1 MKDDELQHDNFG
13 VTGFMSKKM
22 TRTLLIIAGFVFTGL
37 GLFGIFLPLLPT
49 TPFLL
54 LAVACFARSSK
65 KHHFWLMNNKWF
77 GSFIKD
83 YHEKRGIKLRVKII
97 AISLLWISISYSV
110 IFMVGNLFVSV
121 IMVIVALGVTVF
133 LIDLNTL

>member
-1 MKDDELQHDNFG
+1 MKDNEVQRDYFG
-13 VTGFMSKKM
+13 MTGFMSERL
-22 TRTLLIIAGFVFTGL
+22 TRGILVIAGFVFTGL
-37 GLFGIFLPLLPT
+37 GLIGIFLPLLPT

-65 KHHFWLMNNKWF
+65 KHHFWLMDNKWF

-110 IFMVGNLFVSV
+110 LFMVDNLFVSV
-121 IMVIVALGVTVF
+121 IMVIIALGVTVF

>member
-1 MKDDELQHDNFG
+1 MQHNRFG
-13 VTGFMSKKM
+13 M
-22 TRTLLIIAGFVFTGL
+22 TDFTPEGLTRGILIIAGFVFTGL
-37 GLFGIFLPLLPT
+37 GLIGIFLPLLPT

-65 KHHFWLMNNKWF
+65 RHHSWLMDNKWF

-110 IFMVGNLFVSV
+110 LFMVGNLFVSI
-121 IMVIVALGVTVF
+121 IMVLIALGVTVF
-133 LIDLNTL
+133 LIDLRTL

>member
-1 MKDDELQHDNFG
+1 MKDNEVQHDCFG
-13 VTGFMSKKM
+13 VTGFMSKRL
-22 TRTLLIIAGFVFTGL
+22 TRVILVIAGSVFTGL
-37 GLFGIFLPLLPT
+37 GLLGIFLPLLPT

-54 LAVACFARSSK
+54 LAVACYAKSSK
-65 KHHFWLMNNKWF
+65 RCHFWLLDNKWF

-83 YHEKRGIKLRVKII
+83 YHEKKGIKLRVKVI

-110 IFMVGNLFVSV
+110 LFMVGNLFVSI
-121 IMVIVALGVTVF
+121 IMVLIALGVTVF

>member
-1 MKDDELQHDNFG
+1 MKDDEVQHNRLGMIDL
-13 VTGFMSKKM
+13 TSERL
-22 TRTLLIIAGFVFTGL
+22 TRGILIIAGFVFTGL

-65 KHHFWLMNNKWF
+65 KHHFWLMDNKWF

-110 IFMVGNLFVSV
+110 LFMVDNLFVSV
-121 IMVIVALGVTVF
+121 IMVIIALGVTVF

>member
-1 MKDDELQHDNFG
+1 MKDNEVQHGCFG
-13 VTGFMSKKM
+13 MTGFMSERL
-22 TRTLLIIAGFVFTGL
+22 TRGILVIAGFVFTGL
-37 GLFGIFLPLLPT
+37 GLIGIFLPIIPT

-65 KHHFWLMNNKWF
+65 RHHSWLLDNKWF

-83 YHEKRGIKLRVKII
+83 YHEKRGIKLRVKVI
-97 AISLLWISISYSV
+97 AISLLWISISFSV
-110 IFMVGNLFVSV
+110 LFMVGNLFVSV

>member
-1 MKDDELQHDNFG
+1 MQHNRFG
-13 VTGFMSKKM
+13 M
-22 TRTLLIIAGFVFTGL
+22 TDFTPEGLTRGILIIAGFVFTGL
-37 GLFGIFLPLLPT
+37 GLIGIFLPLLPT

-65 KHHFWLMNNKWF
+65 RHHSWLMDNKWF

-110 IFMVGNLFVSV
+110 LFMVGNLFVSS
-121 IMVIVALGVTVF
+121 IMVLIALGVTVF
-133 LIDLNTL
+133 LIDLRTL

>member
-1 MKDDELQHDNFG
+1 MQHNRFG
-13 VTGFMSKKM
+13 M
-22 TRTLLIIAGFVFTGL
+22 TDFTPEGLTRGILIIAGFVFTGL
-37 GLFGIFLPLLPT
+37 GLIGIFLPILPT

-65 KHHFWLMNNKWF
+65 RHHSWLMDNKWF

-97 AISLLWISISYSV
+97 AISLLWFSIGYSV
-110 IFMVGNLFVSV
+110 LFMVGNLFVSS
-121 IMVIVALGVTVF
+121 IMVLIALGVTVF
-133 LIDLNTL
+133 LIDLRTL